1 MNAMGFAWRSL
12 VRQPARASLGVI
24 GVAAVGALLFDML
37 LLSHG
42 LVISMR
48 DLFERAGFDV
58 RVAAS
63 DALPGQGP
71 ALTDAAAHA
80 VAIARLPSVRA
91 AIALRLANAVVQRET
106 PAAAQKEVRPAAQ
119 AAQTGAPKDSPRG
132 IYTAFEGAGGTG
144 SHPWTIVRGHD
155 IGAGADLVVNENTSR
170 RVGIAPGDRVV
181 LRAQCT
187 SGDEALPPM
196 VFTVTGVAQFPFDA
210 PNGAT
215 VATSLDR
222 LADAC
227 GGNERGEADVILVA
241 AAEGFSSDAAAAD
254 VAKAVPELRVYSNAQ
269 LVSRFERGGF
279 TYFRQISTVLTTVTL
294 SFAVLLITVLLTVS
308 VNQRLGEIAALRA
321 LGFSRWRVVADVLC
335 ESVLI
340 VGGGGLLSLP
350 LGAMLAFGLDRI
362 LKRIPGIPA
371 EVHFF
376 VFEPAALQ
384 VHALLLVATAI
395 IAALYPIRI
404 VATLPIAATLR
415 DEVIG

>member
-12 VRQPARASLGVI
+12 VRQPARASLGVL

-37 LLSHG
+37 LLSQG

-48 DLFERAGFDV
+48 GLLERTGFDL
-58 RVAAS
+58 RVTAT

-71 ALTDAAAHA
+71 LISDAIAHAAA
-80 VAIARLPSVRA
+80 IADLPSVRS
-91 AIALRLANAVVQRET
+91 AIALRFANAVVQKEGGPGRGQYTSFQGVAGT
-106 PAAAQKEVRPAAQ
+106 P
-119 AAQTGAPKDSPRG
+119 
-132 IYTAFEGAGGTG
+132 I
-144 SHPWTIVRGHD
+144 HPWTILRGRD
-155 IGAGADLVVNENTSR
+155 ITNGPEIVISENTSR
-170 RVGIAPGDRVV
+170 RAQLQPGDRVM
-181 LRAQCT
+181 LRAACT
-187 SGDEALPPM
+187 DARQSLPP
-196 VFTVTGVAQFPFDA
+196 VTFTVSGVAEFPFDT

-215 VATSLDR
+215 VATSIEM
-222 LADAC
+222 LAAAC
-227 GGNERGEADVILVA
+227 GGNERDEADLIMVA
-241 AAEGFSSDAAAAD
+241 SQDQAGTDAAGAD
-254 VAKAVPELRVYSNAQ
+254 VARLLPELSVLSNAEA
-269 LVSRFERGGF
+269 VSRFERGGF

-350 LGAMLAFGLDRI
+350 LGALLAAGLDRI

-371 EVHFF
+371 DVHFF
-376 VFEPAALQ
+376 VFEPSALQ
-384 VHALLLVATAI
+384 VHLLLLVATAI

-404 VATLPIAATLR
+404 VARLPIAATLR

>member
-12 VRQPARASLGVI
+12 VRQPARASLGVL

-37 LLSHG
+37 LLSQG

-48 DLFERAGFDV
+48 GLLERTGFDL
-58 RVAAS
+58 RVTAT

-71 ALTDAAAHA
+71 LIPN
-80 VAIARLPSVRA
+80 AIARANAIAHLPSVRS
-91 AIALRLANAVVQRET
+91 AIALRFANAVVQ
-106 PAAAQKEVRPAAQ
+106 KEGR
-119 AAQTGAPKDSPRG
+119 RG
-132 IYTAFEGAGGTG
+132 QYTSFQGVAGTNT
-144 SHPWTIVRGHD
+144 HPWTMLRGRDIANGPEIV
-155 IGAGADLVVNENTSR
+155 INENTSR
-170 RVGIAPGDRVV
+170 RAQLQPGDRVV
-181 LRAQCT
+181 LRAMCT
-187 SGDEALPPM
+187 DDKQALPPM
-196 VFTVTGVAQFPFDA
+196 TFTVSGVAEFPFDT

-215 VATSLDR
+215 VATSIDM
-222 LADAC
+222 LAAAC
-227 GGNERGEADVILVA
+227 GGNELDAADVIMVA
-241 AAEGFSSDAAAAD
+241 SQENASTDAAAVD
-254 VAKAVPELRVYSNAQ
+254 VAQLLPELSVLSNAEA
-269 LVSRFERGGF
+269 VSRFERGGF

-350 LGAMLAFGLDRI
+350 LGALLAAGLDRI

-376 VFEPAALQ
+376 VFEPSALQ
-384 VHALLLVATAI
+384 VHLLLLTATAI

-404 VATLPIAATLR
+404 VARLPIAATLR